1 MEIRYIKKS
10 EKNVNDEELLKEH
23 KKFLE
28 QIEQFKLE
36 DKHGLSM
43 NEAKAIIIS
52 NNRELFESVASAFK
66 LGFLKGQASLKENKK
81 SI

>member
-1 MEIRYIKKS
+1 MEIRYINKF
-10 EKNVNDEELLKEH
+10 EKNADDEGLLKEH
-23 KKFLE
+23 KKILE

-52 NNRELFESVASAFK
+52 NNRGLLESVASAFK
-66 LGFLKGQASLKENKK
+66 LGFLKGQASLKESKK